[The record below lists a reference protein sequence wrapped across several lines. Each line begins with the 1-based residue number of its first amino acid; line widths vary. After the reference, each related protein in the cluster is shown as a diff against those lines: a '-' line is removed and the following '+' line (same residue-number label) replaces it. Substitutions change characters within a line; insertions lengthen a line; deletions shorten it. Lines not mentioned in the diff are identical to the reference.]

1 MNLVNKLKQLVL
13 RHRKFLAI
21 GLVAIAWVTY
31 NTRQSDDNSVFD
43 AKFLRTL
50 ALDVERAC
58 DDYFAALPSFAL
70 SDRGEEATRELG
82 VSLDAAIQAIADI
95 NSAVSMKYVENE
107 ASDSSSAEEAIG
119 IVRTIGQFPQL
130 SDSDKQQF
138 LSVTVKEQCNKW
150 PRITDLTDTGINQ
163 LFSD

>member
-1 MNLVNKLKQLVL
+1 MANKIKQLL
-13 RHRKFLAI
+13 SRHRKFVVI
-21 GLVAIAWVTY
+21 GLAAIAWVTY
-31 NTRQSDDNSVFD
+31 TTRQSGDDSLID
-43 AKFLRTL
+43 STFLRNL

-95 NSAVSMKYVENE
+95 NSAVSMKYVESE